1 MSEKKSSSCQVIQLT
16 AGQAEQLRQV
26 LLESGWILSEAPYC
40 LFKAIKE
47 KTSAAMYRSG
57 KLVVQGAGTNDFVE
71 FILEP
76 RITGVLTDP
85 AGGTD
90 AEMEDFFPHA
100 GIDESGKGDF
110 FGPLVIACA
119 YVGTKEQAEEL
130 RKLGVRDSKEIH
142 SDAAIAK
149 IAEGIRRIIQG
160 KAGMV
165 AIGPEAYNRMY
176 AKIGNLN
183 RLLAW
188 GHARALEN
196 LLDRAPEC
204 TAALADQF
212 GSEHFIRDALM
223 AKGRSIELRQ
233 KTKAESD
240 IAVAAASILARAEFV
255 RRLAQLEQQTGIKL
269 PKGAGSS
276 VEAAARILA
285 DRGGAE
291 ELSKVAKMHFRTSY
305 RVLGL
310 PEPPKKT
317 WHAPGQSPSLF

>member
-1 MSEKKSSSCQVIQLT
+1 MPEKKQSSCKVFMLT
-16 AGQAEQLRQV
+16 ADQAEQLRNV
-26 LLESGWILSEAPYC
+26 LLESNWILSEAPYC
-40 LFKAIKE
+40 LFKAVRE
-47 KTSAAMYRSG
+47 KTSAAMYKSG
-57 KLVVQGAGTNDFVE
+57 KLVVQGAGTDDFVE

-76 RITGVLTDP
+76 HITGVP
-85 AGGTD
+85 ESAAGNTSG
-90 AEMEDFFPHA
+90 EPFSPHA

-110 FGPLVIACA
+110 FGPLVIACVH
-119 YVGTKEQAEEL
+119 VGTPDQAEKL
-130 RKLGVRDSKEIH
+130 RELGVRDSKEIH
-142 SDAAIAK
+142 SDAAITR
-149 IAEGIRRIIQG
+149 IANGIRNIIQG
-160 KAGMV
+160 KAAMV

-196 LLDRAPEC
+196 LLEHAPEC
-204 TAALADQF
+204 PAALADQF
-212 GSEHFIRDALM
+212 GSEHFIRDALL

-233 KTKAESD
+233 RTKAESD

-255 RRLAQLEQQTGIKL
+255 RRLTQLEQQTGIKL
-269 PKGAGSS
+269 PKGAGPA

-310 PEPPKKT
+310 PEPEKKN
-317 WHAPGQSPSLF
+317 WRAPSF